1 MNIKLKVSIFL
12 VVIFLFLYLIHSLKK
27 DKIPVKYSV
36 IWFFSGLVLLI
47 VALFPNFMTSIAKIL
62 GFKILSNM
70 LLFLLVGLLIMI
82 TMSLTIIV
90 SSQKKQIKNLTQEI
104 SLLKS
109 EVKK

>member
-1 MNIKLKVSIFL
+1 MNLKLKAGIFL
-12 VVIFLFLYLIHSLKK
+12 VVVFLFIYLIHLLKK
-27 DKIPVKYSV
+27 DKIPVKYSI
-36 IWFFSGLVLLI
+36 IWFFSGLVLLV
-47 VALFPNFMTSIAKIL
+47 VAIFPNFMGYIAKML

-82 TMSLTIIV
+82 TMSLTMIV
-90 SSQKKQIKNLTQEI
+90 STQKKQIKNLVQEI